1 MPESVPTAWHMPMK
15 IWGAFLNF
23 KHAEFKNINAFLF
36 ILIPEIAIPRH
47 KSVHYTSVHY
57 AQPARLS

>member
-1 MPESVPTAWHMPMK
+1 MK

-36 ILIPEIAIPRH
+36 ILIPEIAIPRNSLKIETEVPNLYNLKKNINH
-47 KSVHYTSVHY
+47 MFIK
-57 AQPARLS
+57 